1 MSGDSNVFRREII
14 AWLVETVFQNRAR
27 RVILF
32 GAQENYHRRSNL
44 ANFSLQLFI
53 VNDGEKVGFS

>member
-1 MSGDSNVFRREII
+1 MNAFRSKII
-14 AWLVETVFQNRAR
+14 TWLVETVFQNRAR

-44 ANFSLQLFI
+44 ANFSLQLFV
-53 VNDGEKVGFS
+53 VNGGEKVGFS